1 MLDFIDVSVTV
12 GRYCKTALDLFPSF
26 YLHFRNLRD
35 FVLLTRGI
43 YCKTLEDPLI
53 SSWFMFLLSANL
65 EVFFPVIVNFLNHVS
80 RCIKYIYRINS
91 HILCSYFFIKLHF
104 RYFHF
109 PSSTNITFL
118 LKPYMQK
125 TQEKWKDYLIWGM

>member
-12 GRYCKTALDLFPSF
+12 GRYSKTALDLFPSF

-53 SSWFMFLLSANL
+53 SSLFYVPFVLQIWKFFFLLS
-65 EVFFPVIVNFLNHVS
+65 
-80 RCIKYIYRINS
+80 
-91 HILCSYFFIKLHF
+91 
-104 RYFHF
+104 
-109 PSSTNITFL
+109 
-118 LKPYMQK
+118 
-125 TQEKWKDYLIWGM
+125 LIF